1 MIKKIMKYLL
11 LSVLFP
17 VFFLGLVHADSVKI
31 GFNVPLTGF
40 AAADGKSALNGAKLA
55 VKQANQA
62 GGINGKMIELVVYD
76 DQASPKQAV
85 PISNK
90 LIEKDKVVAAI
101 SGSYSGATR
110 AAAGVFQSAEIPY
123 ISAYAVHPEITKA
136 GNYVFRTSFMGEVQG
151 RAGAKLIG
159 ATLQRKRVV
168 LITLKN
174 DFGKSL
180 AAGFKEA
187 AGQFNLQIVNEYEYS
202 IKDRQFGPIV
212 AKVKADAPEAIY
224 ATGYFFTA
232 GPLVSQLRAA
242 GITVPV
248 IGQEGYDSEQFIKIA
263 GKASEGTII
272 TTSLDRDSN
281 SSESR
286 SFISEFE
293 ALAGHKVDMVA
304 ASGHT
309 AMKVLVAAMK
319 KAGTTSPSAIRN
331 AIAQTNLV
339 ASTGSISFN
348 DLGEVQKNVQVQVV
362 RDGDFHYHSEIRDQV
377 LLAPP
382 TRYFFF
388 SLLAGWGSRFS
399 HDHPPAFLISLHC
412 CGICFFLIYLYRG
425 CFKAVSMV

>member
-1 MIKKIMKYLL
+1 MFKKIMKYLL

-17 VFFLGLVHADSVKI
+17 VYFLGLVHADSVKI

-62 GGINGKMIELVVYD
+62 GGINGKMIELVIYD

-281 SSESR
+281 SSETR
-286 SFISEFE
+286 SFIREFE
-293 ALAGHKVDMVA
+293 AMAGHKVDMVA

-382 TRYFFF
+382 TR
-388 SLLAGWGSRFS
+388 
-399 HDHPPAFLISLHC
+399 
-412 CGICFFLIYLYRG
+412 
-425 CFKAVSMV
+425 

>member
-242 GITVPV
+242 GIIVPV

-281 SSESR
+281 SSETR

-293 ALAGHKVDMVA
+293 AMAGHKVDMVA

-348 DLGEVQKNVQVQVV
+348 DLGEVRKNVQVQVV

-382 TRYFFF
+382 TR
-388 SLLAGWGSRFS
+388 
-399 HDHPPAFLISLHC
+399 
-412 CGICFFLIYLYRG
+412 
-425 CFKAVSMV
+425 

>member
-17 VFFLGLVHADSVKI
+17 IFFLGLVHADSVKI

-187 AGQFNLQIVNEYEYS
+187 ADQFNLQIVNEYEYS

-281 SSESR
+281 SSETR

-293 ALAGHKVDMVA
+293 AMAGHKVDMVA

-382 TRYFFF
+382 TR
-388 SLLAGWGSRFS
+388 
-399 HDHPPAFLISLHC
+399 
-412 CGICFFLIYLYRG
+412 
-425 CFKAVSMV
+425 

>member
-272 TTSLDRDSN
+272 TTSLDGDSN
-281 SSESR
+281 SSETR

-293 ALAGHKVDMVA
+293 AMAGHKVDMVA

-382 TRYFFF
+382 TR
-388 SLLAGWGSRFS
+388 
-399 HDHPPAFLISLHC
+399 
-412 CGICFFLIYLYRG
+412 
-425 CFKAVSMV
+425 